1 MARFTLN
8 ILGCGSAKP
17 TPQHLPACQVLD
29 FRDKLYMIDCGEG
42 AQHTFAQIHLRPSR
56 LNHVFISHL
65 HGDHFLGLLGLLSSM
80 TLMGKEGEV
89 VVHTFADGARII
101 GDMMNYIDRHRSYE
115 LRFNIIKVGHEVIY
129 EDNALRVSTLP
140 LKHSV
145 PAVGFLF
152 EEKGKERHLRGDM
165 ADFHG
170 IPAWQRAAV
179 KGGADFVKPDGTVI
193 PNSYL
198 TTAPDPPVR
207 YAYCSD
213 TMPSERVIPL
223 IEGVDWL
230 YHEAT
235 YDSTRAD
242 KARQYCH
249 STAAQ
254 AAEVARRA
262 QAKHLI
268 IGHYSARYD
277 TPELL
282 LREARAIF
290 PATIAAAERQRL
302 DLLR

>member
-17 TPQHLPACQVLD
+17 TAQHLPSCQVVD

-42 AQHTFAQIHLRPSR
+42 AQHTFAQMRLRPSR
-56 LNHVFISHL
+56 LTHIFISHL
-65 HGDHFLGLLGLLSSM
+65 HGDHFLGLPGLLSSM
-80 TLMGKEGEV
+80 SLMDKEGEI
-89 VVHTFADGARII
+89 VVHTFADGAKLI
-101 GDMMNYIDRHRSYE
+101 GELMDYIDRHRSYD
-115 LRFNIIKVGHEVIY
+115 LRFNIIKEGHEVIY
-129 EDNALRVSTLP
+129 EDEALRVSTLP

-152 EEKGKERHLRGDM
+152 EEKAKPRHLLGDM
-165 ADFHG
+165 AEYYG
-170 IPAWQRAAV
+170 IPMWQRAAI
-179 KGGADFVKPDGTVI
+179 KAGADFVKPDGTVI
-193 PNSYL
+193 PNSHL
-198 TTAPDPPVR
+198 TREADPPVR

-213 TMPSERVIPL
+213 TMPSERLIPM

-235 YDSTRAD
+235 YDSSRAD
-242 KARQYCH
+242 KARHYCH

-262 QAKHLI
+262 QVKNLI

-277 TPELL
+277 TPDLL
-282 LREARAIF
+282 LDEARAIF
-290 PATIAAAERQRL
+290 PDTIAARELQRIKFL
-302 DLLR
+302 K